1 MKQIDN
7 RFACKPDGYRNS
19 HQWKMVSSMGT
30 TDKKQEKNHKKNY
43 RKICAIAGGICIIA
57 MIVAGVSVIVAK
69 YYAYQSAP
77 GISVASAFYF
87 NSNRLAKS
95 LGPATKDAVQAM
107 DTTGVPVTVNEG
119 KWMDGTYPF
128 SVEIR
133 NYDSNLLYNEAGL
146 TTEYEIYFR
155 LIGTPKGATYHVSKM
170 EIGNDKKV
178 EKSKTELTTANQ
190 IVQYTS
196 VLSGGSLKSEEYQVS
211 ITLTDITTYEQNE
224 KAKVLVVAYPTSPDY
239 LRNDTAQ
246 PFRLVGMFEGHITEG
261 EMEIESDDFLVQ
273 SSTDYNDTTW
283 KDKVNDL
290 SGLIFNVKTKG
301 DMAASDSNAAKQ
313 EAFVKWNSDYLQ
325 ISEYDE
331 NYQYAKK
338 NKEGTGTDKDTW
350 LFDRTE
356 NGVTWKCMK
365 IEALPYTSVDITF
378 YKTEKFI
385 QEMNN
390 DTMTKEEF
398 EGLASASM
406 EDETQSQ

>member
-1 MKQIDN
+1 MKQIGN
-7 RFACKPDGYRNS
+7 RFACKPGGYRNS

-107 DTTGVPVTVNEG
+107 DTTGVPVTVNEA
-119 KWMDGTYPF
+119 KWISGSCQFPI
-128 SVEIR
+128 EIR

-146 TTEYEIYFR
+146 TTKYEIYFR
-155 LIGTPKGATYHVSKM
+155 LIGTPHEATYHVSKK
-170 EIGNDKKV
+170 ENGQAD
-178 EKSKTELTTANQ
+178 ETTELTTAKPM
-190 IVQYTS
+190 VKYTS
-196 VLSGGSLKSEEYQVS
+196 VLSGGSLKSEEYQIS
-211 ITLTDITTYEQNE
+211 ITLTGNADDYEKSE

-301 DMAASDSNAAKQ
+301 DMAASDSNAAKH

-331 NYQYAKK
+331 NYQYAEKK
-338 NKEGTGTDKDTW
+338 EADAGTTNEW
-350 LFDRTE
+350 LFEKTE
-356 NGVTWKCMK
+356 TDGTWKYMK

-406 EDETQSQ
+406 EDETRSQ